1 MRRLSLTFLIMPRS
15 VNLGSSLL
23 ASTMRGWRGSMVE
36 HAARK
41 QPEQP
46 LQLYEFE
53 ASPFCRL
60 VRERLTEMDLDVMI
74 YPCPKGG
81 QRFRPV
87 VKNLGGR
94 QQYPFM
100 VDPNTGTSLY
110 ESYDIIRYVSET
122 YEGKSRN
129 PRGLRRRLA
138 VGMGVLSTLSRAL
151 GGLRGLNARPSKVPA
166 KPLELF
172 SFESSPY
179 SRPVRELLCELE
191 LPYLL
196 HNTGKARM
204 SDIGPPEWRDNWFK
218 APKGT
223 SRNRSFLEEHT
234 GRVQVPYLIDANTGV
249 EMYESAKIIAYL
261 EKTYGA

>member
-1 MRRLSLTFLIMPRS
+1 MSRTLDVTSS
-15 VNLGSSLL
+15 VL
-23 ASTMRGWRGSMVE
+23 ASQMRGWRGSMVQKP
-36 HAARK
+36 ARK

-60 VRERLTEMDLDVMI
+60 VRERLTELDLDVMV

-81 QRFRPV
+81 KRFRPT
-87 VKNLGGR
+87 VKKLGGK

-138 VGMGVLSTLSRAL
+138 VGMGLVATVSRAV
-151 GGLRGLNARPSKVPA
+151 RGVRGFKARPSNTPE
-166 KPLELF
+166 KPLELY

-179 SRPVRELLCELE
+179 SRLVREVLCELE

-204 SDIGPPEWRDNWFK
+204 SDIGPPEMRDKIFK

-223 SRNRSFLEEHT
+223 SRNRRFLEEHT
-234 GRVQVPYLIDANTGV
+234 GQVQLPYLIDPNTGI
-249 EMYESAKIIAYL
+249 ELYESAKIIAYL
-261 EKTYGA
+261 ENVYAA

>member
-1 MRRLSLTFLIMPRS
+1 MSRSLDVTTS
-15 VNLGSSLL
+15 VL
-23 ASTMRGWRGSMVE
+23 ASQLRGWRGSMVRR
-36 HAARK
+36 AARK
-41 QPEQP
+41 QPELP

-60 VRERLTEMDLDVMI
+60 VRERLTELDLDVMI

-81 QRFRPV
+81 KRFRPV
-87 VKNLGGR
+87 VKKLGGK

-122 YEGKSRN
+122 YEGKARN
-129 PRGLRRRLA
+129 PRGLRRQLA
-138 VGMGVLSTLSRAL
+138 IATALFATLSRAVK
-151 GGLRGLNARPSKVPA
+151 GVRGIKARPSKAPE
-166 KPLELF
+166 KPLELY
-172 SFESSPY
+172 SFESSPF
-179 SRPVRELLCELE
+179 SRLVREVLCELE
-191 LPYLL
+191 IPYLL

-204 SDIGPPEWRDNWFK
+204 SDIGPPEWRDKVFK

-223 SRNRSFLEEHT
+223 SRNRRFLEEHT
-234 GRVQVPYLIDANTGV
+234 GQVQVPYLIDPNTGV

-261 EKTYGA
+261 EKTYAT